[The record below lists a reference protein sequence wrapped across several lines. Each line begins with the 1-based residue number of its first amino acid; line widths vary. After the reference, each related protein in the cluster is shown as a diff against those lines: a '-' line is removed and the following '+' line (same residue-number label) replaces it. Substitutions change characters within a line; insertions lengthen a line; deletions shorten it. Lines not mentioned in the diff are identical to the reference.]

1 MTKRCAAKVGEY
13 EKDGQ
18 MKGEYVNIGVIL
30 SNEKGEYLLL
40 DPTVNL
46 AGVLMKQRVLAQKNQ
61 KKGGDMVSCGIFEKD
76 RQQAPQQNPPS
87 GSGGE
92 FDSFDDDSIPF

>member
-1 MTKRCAAKVGEY
+1 MTKRVAAKVGEY

-18 MKGEYVNIGVIL
+18 MRGEYVNIGVIL
-30 SNEKGEYLLL
+30 NNDKGEYLLL

-76 RQQAPQQNPPS
+76 RQQSQPAQS
-87 GSGGE
+87 SGGGH
-92 FDSFDDDSIPF
+92 DGFDDDIPF